1 MSQPNRL
8 PEGGRIDRSR
18 PLSFTFNGTALSGF
32 AGDTVCSALLANGV
46 RTVARSFKYHRRRV
60 FLPPV
65 WRNQTLFLPLAMALI
80 ARRMFW
86 AR

>member
-46 RTVARSFKYHRRRV
+46 RTGGAQF
-60 FLPPV
+60 
-65 WRNQTLFLPLAMALI
+65 
-80 ARRMFW
+80 
-86 AR
+86 